1 MITGSIK
8 FDIFRESTDCDTV
21 KKLIECGT
29 NNAFYIIDDL
39 IFGQT
44 QINIGGVFY
53 GAITNANGTSFLCLY
68 YDSDVTGS
76 PDTILNSI
84 NNVYTSCEDC
94 EESIIPSPTPTQSVT
109 PTPTHTPTNTLTPS
123 VTQSVT
129 PTLSLSATPGSSPTG
144 TPQPTITPSF
154 TQTLT
159 PEPTQ
164 TQTLTPTITPSPTR
178 TPTVTPSHSQTPT
191 PTVTPT
197 VTPSTGSDCC
207 TDWGLYGG
215 YDYGTEFIVTDCD
228 GNVYYLFVNPYVV
241 VTVCAVNA
249 MPIPGNF
256 FTGTATPDP
265 GCICSTPTPTPTVTP
280 SSTPLCCTDWDLYG
294 GYDDNYGTNFTV
306 IDCDGNSYNVYV
318 NPYTVITVCAINVI
332 ILSGGVG
339 GSATPESGCVCS
351 TPTPTPTQTPTP
363 SNTPPITPSITPS
376 SSQGQPQ
383 YTFVYSACSSNSIV
397 AQDVSVG
404 PLATGTTFKYTSMGN
419 TTCWTVVG
427 MFQKPYIAPPNY
439 VLTTSS
445 TNIFGNPSIYY
456 SDCSQCITDLV
467 TPTPA
472 CIGASN
478 INVENQYLTDF
489 VWPS

>member
-1 MITGSIK
+1 MITGSK
-8 FDIFRESTDCDTV
+8 RFEVFSEETHCDTV

-29 NNAFYIIDDL
+29 NNAFYVTDAL
-39 IFGQT
+39 FYGST

-53 GAITNANGTSFLCLY
+53 GSITNANGTSFLCLY

-76 PDTILNSI
+76 PDTILNFI

-94 EESIIPSPTPTQSVT
+94 EESIIPSPTPTSSVT
-109 PTPTHTPTNTLTPS
+109 PTPTHTPTNTPTPS
-123 VTQSVT
+123 ITPSIT

-154 TQTLT
+154 TPTLT

-164 TQTLTPTITPSPTR
+164 TQTLTPTITPSPTK

-197 VTPSTGSDCC
+197 VTPSTGSECCTDWDLYGGYDKVGANFRVIDCNGNVYNVYVNPYNVVTVCAINVIFLSGGIGASATPDPGCVCSTPTPTPTVTPSSTPLCC

-215 YDYGTEFIVTDCD
+215 YDNGTEFIVTDCD

-265 GCICSTPTPTPTVTP
+265 GC
-280 SSTPLCCTDWDLYG
+280 
-294 GYDDNYGTNFTV
+294 
-306 IDCDGNSYNVYV
+306 
-318 NPYTVITVCAINVI
+318 
-332 ILSGGVG
+332 
-339 GSATPESGCVCS
+339 VCS
-351 TPTPTPTQTPTP
+351 TPTPTPTQTSTP
-363 SNTPPITPSITPS
+363 SNTPPNTPSITPS

-404 PLATGTTFKYTSMGN
+404 PLSIGTTFKYTVPPL

-427 MFQKPYIAPPNY
+427 MFQKPYVAPPNH

-489 VWPS
+489 VW

>member
-249 MPIPGNF
+249 M
-256 FTGTATPDP
+256 
-265 GCICSTPTPTPTVTP
+265 
-280 SSTPLCCTDWDLYG
+280 
-294 GYDDNYGTNFTV
+294 
-306 IDCDGNSYNVYV
+306 
-318 NPYTVITVCAINVI
+318 

>member
-265 GCICSTPTPTPTVTP
+265 GC
-280 SSTPLCCTDWDLYG
+280 
-294 GYDDNYGTNFTV
+294 
-306 IDCDGNSYNVYV
+306 
-318 NPYTVITVCAINVI
+318 
-332 ILSGGVG
+332 
-339 GSATPESGCVCS
+339 VCS
-351 TPTPTPTQTPTP
+351 TPTPTPTQTSTP

-397 AQDVSVG
+397 AQDVSIG